1 MHTLP
6 STTLEFVNNS
16 ALGFGGAIGIDN
28 ARGGYDTT
36 LILNNMCFIQYNIGG
51 EYEYESNNWNV
62 S

>member
-6 STTLEFVNNS
+6 NTILEFVNNS
-16 ALGFGGAIGIDN
+16 ALDFGGAIAIDN
-28 ARGGYDTT
+28 VRGENDIT

-51 EYEYESNNWNV
+51 EFEYDPNNWNV